1 MNPSREQVCSAKNL
15 LKTVLKTPN
24 EAQKSKFNFDFWT
37 TAKLEDFSDKQVRF
51 SRKYWKMMTVFT

>member
-1 MNPSREQVCSAKNL
+1 MNPSRERVCSSKNL

-24 EAQKSKFNFDFWT
+24 EVQKTKFDFDFWT

-51 SRKYWKMMTVFT
+51 SC